1 MIYNLKTNNYK
12 TFEIYKENVLEPRS
26 YFIPFENKDDMLATD
41 IRTERYN
48 SSMVAV
54 LSGEWKFK
62 YYSNCQQIPDSF
74 DTDNEEMDDIA
85 VPSVWQFT
93 GYEKPYYVN
102 ARYPFKPNPPY
113 FRKIV
118 RQVFTQNVF
127 RLAKQTAIL
136 ILYFSVLQ
144 VLLMYL

>member
-26 YFIPFENKDDMLATD
+26 YFIPFDNKDDMLATD

-62 YYSNCQQIPDSF
+62 YYSNYHQIPDSLIPTMKKWTIF
-74 DTDNEEMDDIA
+74 
-85 VPSVWQFT
+85 P
-93 GYEKPYYVN
+93 
-102 ARYPFKPNPPY
+102 
-113 FRKIV
+113 
-118 RQVFTQNVF
+118 F
-127 RLAKQTAIL
+127 RLYGSSQATKSL
-136 ILYFSVLQ
+136 I
-144 VLLMYL
+144 M